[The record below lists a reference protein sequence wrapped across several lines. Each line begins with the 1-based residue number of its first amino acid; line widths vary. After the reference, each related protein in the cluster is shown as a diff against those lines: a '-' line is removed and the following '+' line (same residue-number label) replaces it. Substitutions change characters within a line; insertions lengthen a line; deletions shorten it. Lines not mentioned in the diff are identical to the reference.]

1 MVSPG
6 LFAKVDSNFQL
17 VTRSSLIANT
27 AGAQSAS
34 SVFPNDLQCFPI
46 KIRFLWVVLY
56 QEHLTIYISD
66 KVVDFLFFLQKQYE
80 FYLKLT
86 HFAQQVTHRPIPA
99 SQENKKICNNF
110 IRTMCFA
117 LEYFIINI
125 KPPSPIPTPTLP
137 L

>member
-1 MVSPG
+1 MPVKIYLTSPVMVLPG

-66 KVVDFLFFLQKQYE
+66 KVVDFLFFYKSNMSS
-80 FYLKLT
+80 
-86 HFAQQVTHRPIPA
+86 I
-99 SQENKKICNNF
+99 
-110 IRTMCFA
+110 
-117 LEYFIINI
+117 
-125 KPPSPIPTPTLP
+125 
-137 L
+137 